1 MAEPPN
7 MAVSVRLQHRDLN
20 GTTADIRHDR
30 RIGRIPKYVDQD
42 RICLNSEILRGPTPH
57 SMRADCVKL
66 RDLTPKIRKMRSDAA
81 VSSRMVITF
90 GKGLQPH
97 FAALDV
103 QTQDKI
109 YTEIAEAVAARVAT
123 SLLALMAHRDET
135 APHAHGQMLAVNKFG
150 VPVSKVATPTVM
162 SELQDMVHQIA
173 LKYLP
178 MCERGTKK
186 ADRIARGDDPSKIY
200 NRSVKQLHT
209 DLPKEIEAKQAELDA
224 IASQIPTLTARVTEM
239 QGRVDKLE
247 NEEKQRELTAAKVK
261 RLRVYRSRLTDRIGD
276 LRGARDELSQLTAQ
290 IETKRKLVTDLE
302 GRADQA
308 EQRVTT
314 ATETLQ
320 EVRQAADA
328 AEGRKSDAE
337 ASAAAL
343 AAERTALDAEVSAL
357 TETKAKLEPEVD
369 AFEKRKNTLQSEV
382 AQHQSEGTEAKKRA
396 VQARLA
402 AEAALTREKAANTAI
417 DALRAQITTLKGD
430 RQGLTE
436 TKSQLQSETVKLE
449 AEVASL
455 TAQKETILTDGRKLS
470 KARKALVTEVSDLRE
485 ATQAL
490 GAQNTALKVEAA
502 DILGGL
508 KILQP
513 ALQAADALQ
522 QMSELDLDEKFDAW
536 SMMADP
542 DRACSPIEHA
552 SAIRMIDPLFA
563 PEISLPRSRVL
574 DENLQTLLASSQ
586 DVYDAVV
593 DAVMSEE
600 GSEAGVSAIRT
611 RSVYLNQDGT
621 VEGLGSVSEAEA
633 DEPGIFGKAFRWAK
647 NAFEGVKRGV
657 GLAVAAAKYGIS
669 EELTAA
675 RANLFYAFEPR
686 VQSALRLLLKAE
698 GRVQDR
704 DQKHD
709 LDQETDLSNFG
720 DFEP

>member
-1 MAEPPN
+1 
-7 MAVSVRLQHRDLN
+7 
-20 GTTADIRHDR
+20 
-30 RIGRIPKYVDQD
+30 
-42 RICLNSEILRGPTPH
+42 
-57 SMRADCVKL
+57 
-66 RDLTPKIRKMRSDAA
+66 MRSDAA

-173 LKYLP
+173 LKYLS

-276 LRGARDELSQLTAQ
+276 LREAREELTQLTAQ

-320 EVRQAADA
+320 EARQAADA
-328 AEGRKSDAE
+328 AEGRKSNAE
-337 ASAAAL
+337 ASVAAL
-343 AAERTALDAEVSAL
+343 TAEKTTLDADVSAL

-369 AFEKRKNTLQSEV
+369 AFEKRKGALQSEV
-382 AQHQSEGTEAKKRA
+382 AQHQAEGTEAQKRA
-396 VQARLA
+396 VQARQA
-402 AEAALTREKAANTAI
+402 AEAALAGEKAAMATL

-430 RQGLTE
+430 RQGLIE
-436 TKSQLQSETVKLE
+436 TKSQLQSETVKLG
-449 AEVASL
+449 AEVAAL
-455 TAQKETILTDGRKLS
+455 TAQKDTILTDGRKLFKS
-470 KARKALVTEVSDLRE
+470 KKVLQADVLALQKNTHALEVRN
-485 ATQAL
+485 A
-490 GAQNTALKVEAA
+490 ALKAEAA

-508 KILQP
+508 EILQP

-536 SMMADP
+536 SMMANP
-542 DRACSPIEHA
+542 DRDCSPIEHA

-563 PEISLPRSRVL
+563 PDIPLPRSRVL
-574 DENLQTLLASSQ
+574 DENLETLIASSK

-600 GSEAGVSAIRT
+600 GSEAGVGAIRN
-611 RSVYLNQDGT
+611 RSVYLGQDGT
-621 VEGLGSVSEAEA
+621 VEGLGSASEAG
-633 DEPGIFGKAFRWAK
+633 EPGIFGKAFRWAK

-669 EELTAA
+669 EELTVA

-698 GRVQDR
+698 GGVHDR
-704 DQKHD
+704 GQKQD
-709 LDQETDLSNFG
+709 LDQETDLSNSG